1 MMAGSR
7 RLEPAEP
14 EPMRIESLHACAF
27 RNLAEEPVAFAP
39 GINLFAGRNG
49 QGKTSLLEALYCACY
64 TKSFRTHRLEE
75 CVRHGEG
82 EFRLRCRVA
91 RAPLPRVLEV
101 RVGSAGKELR
111 LDEKAA
117 DVTDFLDT
125 AAILCITASHLR
137 VITEGPDARRRFF
150 DGLLVLFRPDYL
162 HRLAAYRRVVRHR
175 NALLRPGAAAAAVL
189 EPWDRKLVL
198 AARALVNHRTSFL
211 AELGAADLRDRF
223 SPAAVA
229 VRYAPSLPAELL
241 ADEEAAVAHLAL
253 HRERELQAGRS
264 LYGPHLDRFDFHLDG
279 CNVRRYASSGQK
291 RSVLL
296 SVYLQVMDLYREQRG
311 TFPVVM
317 IDDVDMELDLERLRV
332 LLGHLDAKTQ
342 IFLTS
347 SKPEIFTAMLPACQV
362 FQIEAGVVRK
372 V

>member
-1 MMAGSR
+1 
-7 RLEPAEP
+7 
-14 EPMRIESLHACAF
+14 
-27 RNLAEEPVAFAP
+27 
-39 GINLFAGRNG
+39 
-49 QGKTSLLEALYCACY
+49 
-64 TKSFRTHRLEE
+64 
-75 CVRHGEG
+75 
-82 EFRLRCRVA
+82 
-91 RAPLPRVLEV
+91 
-101 RVGSAGKELR
+101 
-111 LDEKAA
+111 
-117 DVTDFLDT
+117 
-125 AAILCITASHLR
+125 
-137 VITEGPDARRRFF
+137 
-150 DGLLVLFRPDYL
+150 
-162 HRLAAYRRVVRHR
+162 
-175 NALLRPGAAAAAVL
+175 
-189 EPWDRKLVL
+189 
-198 AARALVNHRTSFL
+198 
-211 AELGAADLRDRF
+211 
-223 SPAAVA
+223 
-229 VRYAPSLPAELL
+229 LL